1 MTLFLGID
9 GGGTKTEFALIDA
22 TGRVWAT
29 RRAGPAYHVE
39 IGMQS
44 LQRLL
49 NETVSSMLTSL
60 SKSPDDIAFAFVG
73 LPGYG
78 ENSALLPQLDQI
90 LEGLLPRERY
100 RCDNDVVCGWAG
112 ALAGAQGIAVVAG
125 TGSIAYGEYAGRSA
139 RAGGW
144 GELFSDEGSAFW
156 LAREALALFSRMED
170 GRAPKGLLHELIRNH
185 FGVKHGLDVCAKVY
199 GPPALTRSEIAALSP
214 LLTQAAQAGDVS
226 AHKIVESAAREI
238 AALVHAVRDALKVE
252 AQFPMTVSYCGGLM
266 QPDSLLLPLFAQELS
281 GTDRK
286 YDLRPPRLT
295 PALGAAVFAATLTR
309 TVLGADAL
317 ERLQRD
323 DRGESAQ

>member
-22 TGRVWAT
+22 TGRVLAT

-49 NETVSSMLTSL
+49 NETVSGMLASISMR
-60 SKSPDDIAFAFVG
+60 PVDIAFAFVG

-90 LEGLLPRERY
+90 LEGLLPKQRY
-100 RCDNDVVCGWAG
+100 KCDNDVVCGWAG

-170 GRAPKGLLHELIRNH
+170 GRAPKGPLHELIRDH
-185 FGVKHGLDVCAKVY
+185 FGVTHGLDVCAKVY
-199 GPPALTRSEIAALSP
+199 GPPALSRSEIAALSP
-214 LLTQAAQAGDVS
+214 LLTRAARGGDVS
-226 AHKIVESAAREI
+226 ARKIVEAAAHEI
-238 AALVHAVRDALKVE
+238 AALVHAVRDALTVE
-252 AQFPMTVSYCGGLM
+252 PQFPMTVSYCGGLM
-266 QPDSLLLPLFAQELS
+266 QPDGLLLPLFAEALS
-281 GTDRK
+281 GSDRQ

-295 PALGAAVFAATLTR
+295 PALGAAVFAATLAR

-323 DRGESAQ
+323 DIGEGAQ

>member
-22 TGRVWAT
+22 TGHVRAT

-44 LQRLL
+44 LQRML
-49 NETVSSMLTSL
+49 NETVSGMLASISMR
-60 SKSPDDIAFAFVG
+60 PVDIAFAFVG

-78 ENSALLPQLDQI
+78 ENSALLPQLDHI
-90 LEGLLPRERY
+90 LEGLLPKQRY
-100 RCDNDVVCGWAG
+100 KCDNDVVCGWAG

-125 TGSIAYGEYAGRSA
+125 TGSIAYGEYDGRSA

-185 FGVKHGLDVCAKVY
+185 FGVTHGLDVCATVY
-199 GPPALTRSEIAALSP
+199 GPPAMSRSEIAALSP
-214 LLTQAAQAGDVS
+214 LLTQAASGGDVS
-226 AHKIVESAAREI
+226 ARKILESAAQEI
-238 AALVHAVRDALKVE
+238 AALVHAVRDVLTVE
-252 AQFPMTVSYCGGLM
+252 PHVPITVSYCGGLM
-266 QPDSLLLPLFAQELS
+266 QPDSLLLPLFAEALS
-281 GTDRK
+281 ATDRQ

-295 PALGAAVFAATLTR
+295 PALGAAVFAAMLSS

-323 DRGESAQ
+323 DIGEGAL

>member
-9 GGGTKTEFALIDA
+9 GGGTKTEFALIDP
-22 TGRVWAT
+22 TGRVLAT

-44 LQRLL
+44 LQHLL
-49 NETVSSMLTSL
+49 TMTVSGMLASL
-60 SKSPDDIAFAFVG
+60 SKSRDDIGFAFVG

-90 LEGLLPRERY
+90 LEGLLPKQRY
-100 RCDNDVVCGWAG
+100 RCGNDVVCGWAG

-156 LAREALALFSRMED
+156 LAREALALFSRMND
-170 GRAPKGLLHELIRNH
+170 GRAPKGPLHELIRDH
-185 FGVKHGLDVCAKVY
+185 FGVTHGLDVCAKVY
-199 GPPALTRSEIAALSP
+199 GPPALSRSEIAALSP
-214 LLTQAAQAGDVS
+214 LLTHAVRAGDVL
-226 AHKIVESAAREI
+226 ARKIFEAAAREI

-252 AQFPMTVSYCGGLM
+252 PYFPLTASYCGGLM
-266 QPDSLLLPLFAQELS
+266 QPDSLLLPLFAQALS
-281 GTDRK
+281 GSDRN

-295 PALGAAVFAATLTR
+295 PALGAAAFAATLAR
-309 TVLGADAL
+309 TALGAVAL
-317 ERLQRD
+317 ERLQKNGI
-323 DRGESAQ
+323 GEGAQ